1 MKLYDAGMPAPNP
14 RRVRMYLAE
23 KGIDVPL
30 VKVSMLEGE
39 HKRPEYIALNS
50 LGQVPVLE
58 LDDGTAISE
67 TVSIC
72 RYFEALH
79 PEPPLFGRTPVEIAR
94 IDMWIRRIEFQL
106 MNPISQVWINVHPYT
121 ERFCAAN
128 GITRYAAFGEDNRK
142 RALNRMKWLN
152 GELAGHEFIAGDAFT
167 MADIAAIS
175 VIDFAKFIGIE
186 IPAEAEALSAW
197 HARVSARPSAA
208 A

>member
-23 KGIDVPL
+23 KGIAVPL

-39 HKRPEYIALNS
+39 HKRPEYLAMNS

-79 PEPPLFGRTPVEIAR
+79 PEPPLFGRTPVEIAQV
-94 IDMWIRRIEFQL
+94 DMWIRRIELQL
-106 MNPISQVWINVHPYT
+106 MSAVGQVWINVHPYT
-121 ERFCAAN
+121 EKYCAAN
-128 GITRYAAFGEDNRK
+128 GITRHAAFGEDNWK
-142 RALNRMKWLN
+142 RALNRMRWLN
-152 GELAGHEFIAGDAFT
+152 GELAGHDFIAGDAFT
-167 MADIAAIS
+167 MADITAIS
-175 VIDFAKFIGIE
+175 VIDFAKFIDIA
-186 IPAEAEALSAW
+186 IPDEAENLKAW
-197 HARVSARPSAA
+197 HARVSARPSASA
-208 A
+208 